1 MKNIICIIFLI
12 VSANGFAQSGIAN
25 DQLFLK
31 YEAAYLTY
39 LNNTDAQV
47 LKKLDDD
54 ESTFYKMFISPK
66 AIKSFKKQKN
76 QSKWLEKNLSKTHY
90 KSVMEAQEAYNGI
103 VTAKNKMND
112 DSKIFTELLDE
123 LLKKYDSKLIWKTL
137 TERMDK

>member
-1 MKNIICIIFLI
+1 MKNIIYIIFLI

-39 LNNTDAQV
+39 LNNIDSQE
-47 LKKLDDD
+47 LKKLDED

-66 AIKSFKKQKN
+66 AIKSFKKQKD
-76 QSKWLEKNLSKTHY
+76 QSKWLQKNLSKTHY
-90 KSVMEAQEAYNGI
+90 KSVLEAQEAYNNI
-103 VTAKNKMND
+103 VTVRNKAND
-112 DSKIFTELLDE
+112 ESKMFTELLEE